1 MLENE
6 KKYPIHCPTP
16 LVKVADT
23 ETMYCLSCV
32 SITKPL
38 ALASLP
44 TNDSPPPPPIQTNPT
59 KPLMHTTK
67 PTTSLPK
74 KKQQQNKRQSPSIA
88 EIERAIGAG
97 RYRDI
102 DASELK
108 EEEVANFDFMSMS
121 FTGKFEGPVEKKLRE
136 TGEWLVTSTE
146 SKFRASGKKIFMFI
160 FQWMLPIWT
169 LSLLMASGVVKLP
182 FSTPFLDDLLM

>member
-1 MLENE
+1 
-6 KKYPIHCPTP
+6 
-16 LVKVADT
+16 
-23 ETMYCLSCV
+23 MYCLSCL

-38 ALASLP
+38 VLASLP
-44 TNDSPPPPPIQTNPT
+44 TNGSPPPPLPPIQTNPT
-59 KPLMHTTK
+59 KPPMHTTK

-74 KKQQQNKRQSPSIA
+74 KKQQQQQNKRQRPSIA

-108 EEEVANFDFMSMS
+108 EEEVANFDFISMS
-121 FTGKFEGPVEKKLRE
+121 FTGMFEGPVEKKLRE
-136 TGEWLVTSTE
+136 TGEWLTTSTE
-146 SKFRASGKKIFMFI
+146 SRFRASGKKILMFI

-169 LSLLMASGVVKLP
+169 LSLLMTSGVIKLP
-182 FSTPFLDDLLM
+182 FSTPFLDDLVM

>member
-1 MLENE
+1 
-6 KKYPIHCPTP
+6 
-16 LVKVADT
+16 
-23 ETMYCLSCV
+23 MYCLSCV

-44 TNDSPPPPPIQTNPT
+44 TNDSPPPTTIQTNPI

-67 PTTSLPK
+67 PITSLPK
-74 KKQQQNKRQSPSIA
+74 KQQQQQNKRQRPSIA

-146 SKFRASGKKIFMFI
+146 SRFRASGKKIFMFV

-169 LSLLMASGVVKLP
+169 LSLLMASGVIKLP
-182 FSTPFLDDLLM
+182 FSTPILDDLLM